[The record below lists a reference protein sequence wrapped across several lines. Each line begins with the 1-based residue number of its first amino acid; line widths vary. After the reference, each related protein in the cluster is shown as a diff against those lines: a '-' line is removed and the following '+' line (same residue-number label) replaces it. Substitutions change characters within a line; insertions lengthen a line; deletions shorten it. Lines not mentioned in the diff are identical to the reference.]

1 MVLNVF
7 LCFYFVTL
15 PHAASNLQS
24 LNHEINYKKKM
35 GHEIPTRKKFG
46 PTNTHEKI
54 WGPRNTHEKNFRPT
68 NARWHNGIKPTRP
81 TIARDLRNSA
91 NRFEILIK
99 ASEYCKSDVKS
110 KYCKLCVDEF
120 RPELLR
126 DIDMLLIFEN
136 YIQREIAELERSKNL
151 DQILR
156 TK

>member
-1 MVLNVF
+1 MHGGTMALN
-7 LCFYFVTL
+7 
-15 PHAASNLQS
+15 PRDPQQHAIY
-24 LNHEINYKKKM
+24 EIQ
-35 GHEIPTRKKFG
+35 HT
-46 PTNTHEKI
+46 
-54 WGPRNTHEKNFRPT
+54 
-68 NARWHNGIKPTRP
+68 
-81 TIARDLRNSA
+81 
-91 NRFEILIK
+91 RFEILIK

-120 RPELLR
+120 RLELLR